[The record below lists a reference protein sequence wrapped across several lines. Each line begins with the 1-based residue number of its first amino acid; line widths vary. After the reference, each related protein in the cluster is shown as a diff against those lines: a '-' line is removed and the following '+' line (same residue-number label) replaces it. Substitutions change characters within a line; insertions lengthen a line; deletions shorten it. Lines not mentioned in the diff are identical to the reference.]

1 MASGTARPALCNSA
15 IHASGIFNMAT
26 GAEDT
31 LLWGF
36 SLPVHA
42 VPVHVSI
49 IQCFAR
55 LRSGETELLGLEGI
69 TVSYATDKP
78 CRDLSGLLLL

>member
-1 MASGTARPALCNSA
+1 MKTRQRESGVPLFCAIRGPGGFKTYGMMVCGTRALMASGTARPSLCNSA

-42 VPVHVSI
+42 EPR
-49 IQCFAR
+49 AR
-55 LRSGETELLGLEGI
+55 
-69 TVSYATDKP
+69 
-78 CRDLSGLLLL
+78 